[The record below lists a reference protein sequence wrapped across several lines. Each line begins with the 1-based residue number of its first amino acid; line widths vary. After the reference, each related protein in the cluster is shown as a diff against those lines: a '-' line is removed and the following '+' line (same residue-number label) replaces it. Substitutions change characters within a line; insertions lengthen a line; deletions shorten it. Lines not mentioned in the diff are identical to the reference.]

1 MEQSVF
7 TPPPTALSHMVQAF
21 WQVERNNAAP
31 VAETIIPIGRV
42 EIIFNLHDAPVHSQV
57 GGKVYTLPRCF
68 VNGYNTQP
76 IEQQLSSQQQTFFGV
91 VLNATAVK
99 RLFRITADDFADCCT
114 DMTLVD
120 ASINSLWHQLGEQQI
135 FAERV
140 ELLSNLFIKRL
151 TSQDAQEQAFDRF
164 INGYANSTLSV
175 SQVADML
182 CYSSRQLSR
191 KLLALTGLN
200 TEQTLLYKKYLHAL
214 ELIHHTSLS
223 MTQIAYTCQF
233 TDQAHFN
240 KTFKTFTGLTPRAYR
255 DRKSQ
260 LVGHLFEN
268 VR

>member
-1 MEQSVF
+1 MEQSNV
-7 TPPPTALSHMVQAF
+7 TLPPAALSHTVQAF
-21 WQVERNNAAP
+21 WQVERNNPAP
-31 VAETIIPIGRV
+31 VVETIIPMGCV
-42 EIIFNLHDAPVHSQV
+42 EIIFNLHNAPIRSQV
-57 GGKVYTLPRCF
+57 GGTLYRLPRCF

-76 IEQQLSSQQQTFFGV
+76 IAQQLPPQEQTFFGV
-91 VLNATAVK
+91 VLNATALK
-99 RLFRITADDFADCCT
+99 RLFNITPDDFADCCT
-114 DMTLVD
+114 DMTLVES
-120 ASINSLWHQLGEQQI
+120 SIDSLWHQLGEHHT

-140 ELLSNLFIKRL
+140 ALFSTVLTQRL
-151 TSQDAQEQAFDRF
+151 TSQDPREQAFNRF

-175 SQVADML
+175 AQVADML
-182 CYSSRQLSR
+182 CYSPRQLSR

-214 ELIHHTSLS
+214 NLIHYTSLS

-240 KTFKTFTGLTPRAYR
+240 KTFKTFTSLTPGTYR